1 MFPGEDI
8 VDTLHFQNISTE
20 IAEMPLPDI
29 WPEKRPMELRIIAS
43 LVPIASEARK
53 TRDATAEMTMNDR
66 MTVARQ
72 ERNRLRKESL
82 SIYMYRITA
91 LIHPGAV

>member
-1 MFPGEDI
+1 
-8 VDTLHFQNISTE
+8 
-20 IAEMPLPDI
+20 
-29 WPEKRPMELRIIAS
+29 MELRIIAS

-82 SIYMYRITA
+82 SIYMYRITT